1 MLSSSN
7 STLNNN
13 VVQAEALL
21 KACDNLLVIQEQ
33 DHKELKALA
42 TESNDTEWT
51 PPLMKL
57 VERIISY
64 YENFYR
70 VESELIMDEVR
81 VLLLLSPEWPSHQL
95 DDAFLWVGGWRP
107 SVTFHLLDFKPGSPL
122 GAGLGELLKE
132 MTMCDFMDFSPSQI
146 VQVDEL
152 MRHTIR
158 EETELTRSLSESE
171 TEFDSAPPMNQVF
184 VLGEIFGKAIDL
196 RVRTLKNLVR
206 ILNPIQAVQFFI
218 PAAQL
223 HLKVREWSKNK
234 EAAALGRVGGPEP
247 FSEFFERRLHEQKRD
262 LDELRLAATKPT
274 QLKLESS
281 KDRRRLVGRVM
292 SHYKNYYRVKSK
304 SVKLNVLHML
314 AATWMSPLEHAFLWI
329 GGWRPTTAFQLLYS
343 VVGLQL
349 EARLSDLLSQR
360 SSNRELADL
369 SPSQLIRIDELQVQT
384 VKEERILTEALAT
397 LQETL
402 ADSSMVELSH
412 VTTELVRVGNTESL
426 NEHYQRV
433 KLKLGIKEEKL
444 KEVFWKADNLRLRT
458 LKNVVDILSP
468 IQAIHLL
475 IGAAELHLKLHEW
488 GN

>member
-1 MLSSSN
+1 
-7 STLNNN
+7 
-13 VVQAEALL
+13 
-21 KACDNLLVIQEQ
+21 
-33 DHKELKALA
+33 
-42 TESNDTEWT
+42 
-51 PPLMKL
+51 
-57 VERIISY
+57 
-64 YENFYR
+64 
-70 VESELIMDEVR
+70 
-81 VLLLLSPEWPSHQL
+81 
-95 DDAFLWVGGWRP
+95 
-107 SVTFHLLDFKPGSPL
+107 
-122 GAGLGELLKE
+122 
-132 MTMCDFMDFSPSQI
+132 
-146 VQVDEL
+146 
-152 MRHTIR
+152 
-158 EETELTRSLSESE
+158 
-171 TEFDSAPPMNQVF
+171 MNQVF

-223 HLKVREWSKNK
+223 HLKVREWSK
-234 EAAALGRVGGPEP
+234 
-247 FSEFFERRLHEQKRD
+247 LHEQKRD

-274 QLKLESS
+274 QLKLESA